1 MVEQP
6 IEVGR
11 RARKFLPPL
20 FAENRREPALAN
32 RRTMQ
37 PLVQEQTEFG
47 DETDIGERQRVADQE
62 GAVRLQGLVD
72 ACGVDLEGLC
82 GASVDVG
89 GKLRIAQSEE
99 VDLRIAGKYQAG

>member
-11 RARKFLPPL
+11 RVRKLLPPL
-20 FAENRREPALAN
+20 LAKNGREPAFAE

-47 DETDIGERQRVADQE
+47 DETDIGKRQRVANQE
-62 GAVRLQGLVD
+62 GAVRLQGLVY
-72 ACGVDLEGLC
+72 ACGIDREGLR
-82 GASVDVG
+82 GAGVDVG
-89 GKLRIAQSEE
+89 RELRIAQSEE
-99 VDLRIAGKYQAG
+99 V